1 MKQEFNQR
9 HIATIKRTAQNV
21 APIVAK
27 KQKALAKIEQLKAE
41 IETLNA
47 EQESWE
53 TAIRTMTGG
62 YSTEDL
68 VDRVVETITNAEGKQ
83 FKSTKYVLKY
93 PETVIPVEVISGEA
107 DYDTQVDFD
116 KNWEEVDNY
125 NKEVNID

>member
-27 KQKALAKIEQLKAE
+27 KQKVLTKIEQLKVEFEAL
-41 IETLNA
+41 TA

-53 TAIRTMTGG
+53 AAIKTMTGG
-62 YSTEDL
+62 YTTEDL
-68 VDRVVETITNAEGKQ
+68 VSRIVETTINAEGKEI
-83 FKSTKYVLKY
+83 KTTKYVLKY
-93 PETVIPVEVISGEA
+93 PETVVPIETVAE
-107 DYDTQVDFD
+107 DDTQSDFD

-125 NKEVNID
+125 NNELNN

>member
-27 KQKALAKIEQLKAE
+27 KQKVLTKIEQLKVEFEAL
-41 IETLNA
+41 TA

-53 TAIRTMTGG
+53 AAIKTMTGG
-62 YSTEDL
+62 YTTEDL
-68 VDRVVETITNAEGKQ
+68 VSRIVETTINAEGKEI
-83 FKSTKYVLKY
+83 KTTKYVLKY
-93 PETVIPVEVISGEA
+93 PETVVPVETVAE
-107 DYDTQVDFD
+107 DDTPSDFN

-125 NKEVNID
+125 NNELNN

>member
-27 KQKALAKIEQLKAE
+27 KQKVLTKIEQLKVEFEAL
-41 IETLNA
+41 TA

-53 TAIRTMTGG
+53 AAIKTMTGG
-62 YSTEDL
+62 YTTEDL
-68 VDRVVETITNAEGKQ
+68 VSRIVETTINAEGKEI
-83 FKSTKYVLKY
+83 KTTKYVLKY
-93 PETVIPVEVISGEA
+93 PETVVPIETVAEDA
-107 DYDTQVDFD
+107 DDDTQADFD

-125 NKEVNID
+125 NNELNN

>member
-27 KQKALAKIEQLKAE
+27 KQKVLTKIEQLKVEFEAL
-41 IETLNA
+41 TA

-53 TAIRTMTGG
+53 AAIKTMTGG
-62 YSTEDL
+62 YTTEDL
-68 VDRVVETITNAEGKQ
+68 VSRIVETTINAEGKEI
-83 FKSTKYVLKY
+83 KTTKYVLKY
-93 PETVIPVEVISGEA
+93 PETVVPVETVAEG
-107 DYDTQVDFD
+107 DTPSDFD

-125 NKEVNID
+125 NNELNN

>member
-27 KQKALAKIEQLKAE
+27 KQKVLTKIEQLKVEFEAL
-41 IETLNA
+41 TA

-53 TAIRTMTGG
+53 AAIKTMTGG
-62 YSTEDL
+62 YTTEDL
-68 VDRVVETITNAEGKQ
+68 VSRIVETTINAEGKEI
-83 FKSTKYVLKY
+83 KTTKYVLKY
-93 PETVIPVEVISGEA
+93 PETIVPVETV
-107 DYDTQVDFD
+107 DDDTQSDFD

-125 NKEVNID
+125 NNELNN

>member
-27 KQKALAKIEQLKAE
+27 KQKVLTKIEQLKVEFEAL
-41 IETLNA
+41 TA

-53 TAIRTMTGG
+53 AAIKTMTGG
-62 YSTEDL
+62 YTTEDL
-68 VDRVVETITNAEGKQ
+68 VSRIVETTINADGKEI
-83 FKSTKYVLKY
+83 KTTKYVLKY
-93 PETVIPVEVISGEA
+93 PETVVPVETVAEDA
-107 DYDTQVDFD
+107 DDDTPSDFD

-125 NKEVNID
+125 NNELNN

>member
-27 KQKALAKIEQLKAE
+27 KQKVLTKIEQLKVEFEAL
-41 IETLNA
+41 TA

-53 TAIRTMTGG
+53 AAIKTMTGG
-62 YSTEDL
+62 YTTEDL
-68 VDRVVETITNAEGKQ
+68 VSRIVETTINAEGKEI
-83 FKSTKYVLKY
+83 KTTKYVLKY
-93 PETVIPVEVISGEA
+93 PETVVPAETVAE
-107 DYDTQVDFD
+107 DDTPSDFD

-125 NKEVNID
+125 KNELNN

>member
-27 KQKALAKIEQLKAE
+27 KQKVLTKIEQLKVEFEAL
-41 IETLNA
+41 TA

-53 TAIRTMTGG
+53 AAIKTMTGG
-62 YSTEDL
+62 YTTEDL
-68 VDRVVETITNAEGKQ
+68 VSRIVETTINAEGKEV
-83 FKSTKYVLKY
+83 KTTKYVLKY
-93 PETVIPVEVISGEA
+93 PETVVPVETVAE
-107 DYDTQVDFD
+107 DDTPSDFD

-125 NKEVNID
+125 NNELNN

>member
-27 KQKALAKIEQLKAE
+27 KQKVLTKIEQLKVEFEAL
-41 IETLNA
+41 TA

-53 TAIRTMTGG
+53 AAIKTMTGG
-62 YSTEDL
+62 YTTEDL
-68 VDRVVETITNAEGKQ
+68 VSRIVETTINAEGKEI
-83 FKSTKYVLKY
+83 KTTKYVLKY
-93 PETVIPVEVISGEA
+93 PETVVPVETVAE
-107 DYDTQVDFD
+107 DDTPSDFD

-125 NKEVNID
+125 NNELNN

>member
-27 KQKALAKIEQLKAE
+27 KQKVLTKIEQLKVEFEAL
-41 IETLNA
+41 TA

-53 TAIRTMTGG
+53 AAIKTMTGG
-62 YSTEDL
+62 YTTEDL
-68 VDRVVETITNAEGKQ
+68 VSRIVETTINAEGKEI
-83 FKSTKYVLKY
+83 KTTKYVLKY
-93 PETVIPVEVISGEA
+93 PETVVPVETV
-107 DYDTQVDFD
+107 DDDTQSDFD

-125 NKEVNID
+125 NNELNN